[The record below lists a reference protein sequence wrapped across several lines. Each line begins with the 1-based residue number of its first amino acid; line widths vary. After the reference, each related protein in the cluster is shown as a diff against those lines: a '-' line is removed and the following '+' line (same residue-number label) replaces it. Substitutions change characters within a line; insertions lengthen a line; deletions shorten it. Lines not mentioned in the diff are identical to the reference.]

1 MENKKIII
9 TGGLGY
15 VGTELCKLYSG
26 FARTNNIIVL
36 DNRFFSKRV
45 KQLRDWGIEYVQ
57 GDIMDESLLQNL
69 LPGADIIHHLAGIT
83 DVAYTKTDA
92 SDEKDK
98 QIINVGIQGSK
109 NIIKHAPAD
118 CKIVFPSTHV
128 VFEGLLDTTF
138 DIDENAQTVPVLT
151 YSKGKVQTEND
162 LIESNKN
169 YVILRLGSNY
179 GLSEDNMRI
188 NIMPNLFSKFTSQNS
203 TLRLFS
209 KGVQYKSLVA
219 VQDVARCLKFVS
231 EDDSISKQIYNC
243 TNENMSV
250 KDVALLCQKY
260 NPSLNIVETDDEV
273 PNLGYTLSNKKILS
287 TGFKFLYN
295 IEESIKEMIYE
306 WSTKDI
312 SKEIEYVV
320 RGTNNYVD
328 SRGIISN
335 YELSEPINLIG
346 YIESKA
352 NTIRAN
358 HYHPVQEQK
367 VLLIKGEYISVCQ
380 DLLIPNSPK
389 ITKLIKEGDLIVT
402 RPNVAHTMVFTKD
415 SVLLN
420 LVNGERK
427 HENYGITHTVSYPIV
442 TEEEKSLLISSY
454 KKKCR
459 SCNSS
464 ELKRFVSLG
473 WSPLANNLIDSPE
486 EKIETFPLEVDFC
499 ENCFNCQL
507 SVVVQPEK
515 MFDNYLYKSS
525 IGKSFVKHFED
536 AAEKYIKDFKLNENS
551 LVIDIGS
558 NDGIS
563 LVPFKKNG
571 IKVLGIEPA
580 RNIAKEATE
589 KGIDTI
595 NGYFESPSTLSL
607 IKQKYVS
614 ADIITASNVFAHSDE
629 LKTMIKSIIGYN
641 LLKCEG
647 QFIVEVQYLYDTI
660 NDLTFDNIYHEHV
673 NYWSVSSFKKFV
685 DGINYYSGNR
695 FALTKVEHIDT
706 HGGSI
711 RLYMTLYNPNTEKV
725 VVDNS
730 VCDFLLKENDLG
742 MTNLNVYTQFGEK
755 VEKIKEKVNKN
766 FSILQKQFK
775 NICGYGAPAK
785 ATTALN
791 FFGINSEKVKYVIE
805 DNILKH
811 NKYIPGVNIPIYSKE
826 KLKTDSPDLVIV
838 MAWNFFDDIVKN
850 NKHLFS
856 DNTVFLSI
864 KDLECENIL
873 NKIQPVSVS

>member
-1 MENKKIII
+1 MKNKKIII

-15 VGTELCKLYSG
+15 IGTELCKLYSG
-26 FARTNNIIVL
+26 IARTNNIIVL

-57 GDIMDESLLQNL
+57 GDILDETILQKL
-69 LPGADIIHHLAGIT
+69 LPDTDIIHHLAGVT
-83 DVAYTKTDA
+83 DVAYTKTEA
-92 SDEKDK
+92 TDEKDK
-98 QIINVGIQGSK
+98 QIVNVGIQGSK
-109 NIIKHAPAD
+109 NIIKYAPAD
-118 CKIVFPSTHV
+118 CKIIFPSTHV
-128 VFEGLLDTTF
+128 VFEGLSETTF
-138 DIDENAQTVPVLT
+138 DIDEDVQTMPILT

-162 LIESNKN
+162 LIESGKN

-188 NIMPNLFSKFTSQNS
+188 NIMPNLFSKFSSQNN

-209 KGVQYKSLVA
+209 KGIQYKSLVA
-219 VQDVARCLKFVS
+219 VKDVARCLKFVS
-231 EDDSISKQIYNC
+231 EEESINKQIYNC

-250 KDVALLCQKY
+250 AAVAALCKKY
-260 NPSLNIVETDDEV
+260 NPLLNLIETDDEV

-306 WSTKDI
+306 WSAKDI

-320 RGTNNYVD
+320 GGGNNFTDNRGL
-328 SRGIISN
+328 ISN

-346 YIESKA
+346 YIESKSG
-352 NTIRAN
+352 TIRAN
-358 HYHPVQEQK
+358 HYHPIQEQK
-367 VLLIKGEYISVCQ
+367 VLLISGEYISVCQ
-380 DLLIPNSPK
+380 DLLIENSPK
-389 ITKLIKEGDLIVT
+389 ITKLIKPGDLVVT
-402 RPNVAHTMVFTKD
+402 RPNVAHTMVFSKN

-427 HENYGITHTVSYPIV
+427 HENYGITHTINYPIV
-442 TEEEKSLLISSY
+442 NEEEKLSLISTY

-459 SCNSS
+459 SCNS
-464 ELKRFVSLG
+464 ENHLKRFISLG
-473 WSPLANNLIDSPE
+473 WSPLANNLIDSID

-499 ENCFNCQL
+499 EKCFNSQL
-507 SVVVQPEK
+507 SVVVPPEK

-536 AAEKYIKDFKLNENS
+536 AAEKYIKDFNLNENS
-551 LVIDIGS
+551 LIIDIGS

-563 LVPFKKNG
+563 LMPFKNKG
-571 IKVLGIEPA
+571 MKVLGIEPA
-580 RNIAKEATE
+580 RNIAKEAIE

-595 NGYFESPSTLSL
+595 SGYFESTTTIDI
-607 IKQKYVS
+607 IKQKYLH

-629 LKTMIKSIIGYN
+629 LKTMVKSILGYN
-641 LLKCEG
+641 LLKQGG

-673 NYWSVSSFKKFV
+673 NYWSVSSFVKFIN
-685 DGINYYSGNR
+685 GIGQVSGNK
-695 FALTKVEHIDT
+695 FSVTKVEHINT
-706 HGGSI
+706 HGGSV
-711 RLYMTLYNPNTEKV
+711 RLYMTLHSKESVIKVDESVNEFLVKENEFGLTNSEIYIQFGKQVEKV
-725 VVDNS
+725 
-730 VCDFLLKENDLG
+730 
-742 MTNLNVYTQFGEK
+742 
-755 VEKIKEKVNKN
+755 KEKVNAN
-766 FSILQKQFK
+766 FSLLQKQFK

-791 FFGINSEKVKYVIE
+791 FFGINGDKIKYIIE
-805 DNILKH
+805 DNVLKH
-811 NKYIPGVNIPIYSKE
+811 NKYIPGVNIPIYSKD

-850 NKHLFS
+850 NKHLFG
-856 DNTVFLSI
+856 DNTVFISI
-864 KDLECENIL
+864 KDLEKDNVL
-873 NKIQPVSVS
+873 NKTHLTSVG